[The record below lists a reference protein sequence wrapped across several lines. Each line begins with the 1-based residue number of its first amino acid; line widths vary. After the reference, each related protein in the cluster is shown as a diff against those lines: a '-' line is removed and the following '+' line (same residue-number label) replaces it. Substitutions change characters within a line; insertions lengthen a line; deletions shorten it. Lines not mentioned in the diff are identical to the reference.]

1 MMKEY
6 LNDSCKKLHDYVLN
20 ESYQKAPQEIK
31 SMLKRIVLDTFGA
44 IIAGTEAPVSHITRD
59 VVNTQYADGKCTV
72 LGQNRRMAMVGASF
86 ANGASANALDCDD
99 GNRPTK
105 GHCSAS
111 VMPAILALA
120 EEMELSGEQFLDAM
134 LVAYE
139 IGIRASVLAHKLRP
153 DYHSTGSWSGL
164 GIVAGHCNI
173 KKYDIE
179 TFFQGL
185 GIAEGWGAYSPMMR
199 GVDYPNMLKDAIAWG
214 SMSGTVSALM
224 AEKGHTGIPPLFT
237 FKEAVEE
244 IETLGKKYRAEQNYF
259 KPFCACRWTH
269 AGAYAAKDLM
279 DKYHLDVDD
288 ITEIKICS
296 FTEAITLPYSAPT
309 NTENAQYNIGFPIA
323 CYLVFGQVGPR
334 QALNEYKNEK
344 VLSLM
349 SKMKVEH
356 DPELQ
361 AIFPTTTKTR
371 LEITMQDGTVYKSNA
386 MQPEGDYNYK
396 PFDDAAIKEKY
407 TRFVTPVLGKEKT
420 EAFYEKVMNLEKLE
434 KAGELFDGLNLIN

>member
-1 MMKEY
+1 
-6 LNDSCKKLHDYVLN
+6 
-20 ESYQKAPQEIK
+20 
-31 SMLKRIVLDTFGA
+31 VLDTFGA
-44 IIAGTEAPVSHITRD
+44 IIAGTEAPVSRITRG
-59 VVNTQYADGKCTV
+59 VVNQQYAIGKCTV
-72 LGQNRRMAMVGASF
+72 LGQEQQLSMIGASF

-111 VMPAILALA
+111 ILPAVFAMA
-120 EEMELSGEQFLDAM
+120 EEMQLSGERFLDAL

-164 GIVAGHCNI
+164 GIVAAHCNI

-224 AEKGHTGIPPLFT
+224 AENGHTGIPPLFT
-237 FKEAVEE
+237 FKEAEEE
-244 IETLGKKYRAEQNYF
+244 IDTLGNKYRAEQNYF

-279 DKYHLDVDD
+279 DKYHLNTDD

-296 FTEAITLPYSAPT
+296 FMEAIRLPYSEPS

-323 CYLVFGQVGPR
+323 SYLDYGQVGPR
-334 QALNEYKNEK
+334 QVLNEFKNEK
-344 VLSLM
+344 ILALM

-361 AIFPTTTKTR
+361 ALFPTTTKTR
-371 LEITMQDGTVYKSNA
+371 LVITMADGSIYESDA

-407 TRFVTPVLGKEKT
+407 ERFVIPVLGEKKT
-420 EAFYEKVMNLEKLE
+420 QEFYEKVMEME
-434 KAGELFDGLNLIN
+434 HFDKASEILSGLDLIS